1 MMEVAQNDFEMA
13 LSGEL
18 IQQAQA
24 YFVIVTFYRSFEACH
39 NELGLLVQTQIM
51 KRVDECYAAMRILI
65 ASFQLTCNSI
75 SPLFRFLFSVFSR
88 LCMCFLSI
96 LLINRLRASMSD
108 EIMPFMSR
116 ALELNRLTV
125 ITVLYKKLEQHK
137 MQK

>member
-24 YFVIVTFYRSFEACH
+24 YFVIVIFYRSFEACH

-75 SPLFRFLFSVFSR
+75 SPLFRFLFSVFFSVVYVLSFYSSHKSTSSFNVSR
-88 LCMCFLSI
+88 DYAFHVKGT
-96 LLINRLRASMSD
+96 R
-108 EIMPFMSR
+108 
-116 ALELNRLTV
+116 T
-125 ITVLYKKLEQHK
+125 K
-137 MQK
+137 